1 MQKYSFIIRS
11 IMDKKTKNIVFI
23 ISFAVIIYA
32 AAMNLGAVLS
42 FLGKLVSLLLPLII
56 GLVLAFVLS
65 VPMGGFEKLLRRLAD
80 KAKIPAGDKLLTALS
95 FVLTVAALL
104 CLVVLVFTLLIP
116 QLVSSVTGVVEQVQR
131 KLPLWLETLNS
142 YNIDTRQINQW
153 LESINMDNIVSALTG
168 GAGLVLASVLDISS
182 TIVSVLINAGLGI
195 VIMVYVL
202 LTRRTLKRQAKRILY
217 AYLSQERADKII
229 HVASLVYQT
238 FSKFFSGQCL
248 ESCILGSLIFIA
260 FSIARLPYSGLI
272 AVLTGIC
279 AFIPYV
285 GSFIACSI
293 GALLTLLSSPA
304 QALLCIVVFVT
315 VQFVENQFI
324 YPNVVGNSVGLPPL
338 FTLLAVMLGGKLF
351 GLLGMIFFIPV
362 MAVIYALIRED
373 VQQRDVRKP
382 IPRDSKFS
390 PRN

>member
-1 MQKYSFIIRS
+1 
-11 IMDKKTKNIVFI
+11 MDKKTKNIMFI
-23 ISFAVIIYA
+23 IAFGIVMYA
-32 AAMNLGAVLS
+32 AAMNLGAVLA
-42 FLGKLVSLLLPLII
+42 FAGKLVSLLLPLII

-65 VPMGGFEKLLRRLAD
+65 VPMGGFEKRLRRLTAR
-80 KAKIPAGDKLLTALS
+80 AKRQPSDKLLTAFS
-95 FVLTVAALL
+95 FILTLLALL
-104 CLVVLVFTLLIP
+104 CIVVLLFTLLIP
-116 QLVSSVTGVVEQVQR
+116 QLVSSAMGVAEQVQR
-131 KLPLWLETLNS
+131 KLPQWIATLNS
-142 YNIDTRQINQW
+142 YNIDTRQISAW
-153 LESINMDNIVSALTG
+153 LESINMEKIISTLTG

-182 TIVSVLINAGLGI
+182 TIVSVFINGGLGL

-202 LTRRTLKRQAKRILY
+202 LTRKTLKRQSKRILY
-217 AYLSQERADKII
+217 AYLSRERADKII
-229 HVASLVYQT
+229 HISSLVYET

-260 FSIARLPYSGLI
+260 FSIARLPHAGLI

-285 GSFIACSI
+285 GSFAACSV
-293 GALLTLLSSPA
+293 GTLLTLLSSPA
-304 QALLCIVVFVT
+304 QALLCIIVYLI

-324 YPNVVGNSVGLPPL
+324 YPNVVGSSVGLPPL

-362 MAVIYALIRED
+362 MAVVYALVRED
-373 VQQRDVRKP
+373 VQSRDGRKP

-390 PRN
+390 PRQ